1 MLDLMKKGIL
11 IGIGVASLT
20 KDRVEELVEKIAEE
34 NKLSEE
40 EGRKLVME
48 LLEKSE
54 EARKEF
60 QDQVGKRVKETL
72 KTMDIL
78 SGEEFQALNA
88 RIEKLEG
95 QTSVDK
101 KPVDKQPA

>member
-34 NKLSEE
+34 SKLSEE
-40 EGRKLVME
+40 EGRKLVKE

-60 QDQVGKRVKETL
+60 QDQVEKSMQKAL
-72 KTMDIL
+72 KTMNIP
-78 SGEEFQALNA
+78 SREELQDLKA

-95 QTSVDK
+95 QTSVEE
-101 KPVDKQPA
+101 

>member
-34 NKLSEE
+34 SKLSEE
-40 EGRKLVME
+40 EGRKLAKE

-60 QDQVGKRVKETL
+60 QDQVGKRVKEAL
-72 KTMDIL
+72 NAMDIP
-78 SGEEFQALNA
+78 SREELQNLKA

-95 QTSVDK
+95 QTSVEE
-101 KPVDKQPA
+101 

>member
-1 MLDLMKKGIL
+1 MKKGIL

-34 NKLSEE
+34 SKLSEE
-40 EGRKLVME
+40 EGRKLVKE

-60 QDQVGKRVKETL
+60 QDQVEKSMQKAL
-72 KTMDIL
+72 KTMNIP
-78 SGEEFQALNA
+78 SREELQDLKA

-95 QTSVDK
+95 QTSVEE
-101 KPVDKQPA
+101 

>member
-34 NKLSEE
+34 SKLSEE
-40 EGRKLVME
+40 EGRKLVKE

-60 QDQVGKRVKETL
+60 QDQVGKRVKEAL
-72 KTMDIL
+72 NAMDIP
-78 SGEEFQALNA
+78 SREELQNLKA

-95 QTSVDK
+95 QTSVEE
-101 KPVDKQPA
+101 

>member
-1 MLDLMKKGIL
+1 MLDLLKKGIL

-34 NKLSEE
+34 SKLTEE
-40 EGRKLVME
+40 EGRKLVKE

-60 QDQVGKRVKETL
+60 QDQVGKRVREAL
-72 KTMDIL
+72 GSMDIP
-78 SGEEFQALNA
+78 SREELQDLKA

-101 KPVDKQPA
+101 

>member
-40 EGRKLVME
+40 EGRKLVKE

-72 KTMDIL
+72 KTMDIP
-78 SGEEFQALNA
+78 SREEFQSLNT

-101 KPVDKQPA
+101 KPVDKKPA

>member
-1 MLDLMKKGIL
+1 MLDLLKKGIL
-11 IGIGVASLT
+11 IGIGVVSLT

-34 NKLSEE
+34 SKLTEE
-40 EGRKLVME
+40 EGRKLAKE

-60 QDQVGKRVKETL
+60 QDQVGKRVRETL
-72 KTMDIL
+72 NSMDIPSRKEL
-78 SGEEFQALNA
+78 QDMKA

-95 QTSVDK
+95 RTSVDK
-101 KPVDKQPA
+101 